1 MIKPVTSP
9 LRLDSVF
16 ISITLIL
23 LIIYASQGI
32 LVPVALA
39 IMFSILLRPM
49 VVFLQIKLRFPHLLA
64 VSFSVIFGLLV
75 LAGLIYFISFQIAD
89 IASDWD
95 KIQANLLVH
104 YNRIQEWIKQTFGV
118 SFTDQQKYIE
128 QAGKDSV
135 EGGKSLI
142 GNTLNSFTGTLL
154 NMVLIPFYTFLILLF
169 RNLFIV
175 FFLKFFREQ
184 PESTIEQILVKIKS
198 SVQSFLAGTL
208 IEMLIVSSLT
218 TIGLMFIGM
227 KYAILLGVITGVLN
241 LIPYIGIMVAALL
254 TIVATLTNSAD
265 TSTIV
270 GVVVVNIAVQFI
282 DNNILVPMV
291 VSSKVKINAFMSIIF
306 ILIGSQ
312 LMGIAGMFLAIPVAA
327 ILKIVF
333 DQVPYLEPW
342 GFLIGDFIP
351 QKVERNPHIPSDI
364 DSANALKKGVPIS
377 KSFQNMAG
385 KISKKFKALF

>member
-184 PESTIEQILVKIKS
+184 PESIIEQILVKIKS